1 MLDEKK
7 EELEKE
13 FDALCLAA
21 AENSPA
27 ALEKLL
33 IPLREIASQ
42 VPAKDGGDTTQYLE
56 SMELAAE
63 SFSGNPYSD
72 LEIKFLELA
81 LAAGFDST
89 TFRDRYVTVCKQ
101 LFKHYGN
108 LAGLAEAIGIRDNDT
123 PLDVVCKRMEVMK
136 ELKVGVFCH
145 DPAFGTGTVLAI
157 DDLANE
163 VTVSLDRKRSLRL
176 RSFFDSMVL
185 IRKGSALQT
194 LMSQKKIPG
203 KGLGKLYQDALNSSL
218 LCAGNMPNAVLKKI
232 LVPEFLTEEGFDMM
246 ATGNFAK
253 TVSEE
258 DQETAEAGSSDAK
271 RWDNSRSIDELVER
285 LKTVSKLKVD
295 QANLENVRNLFVSV
309 AHRPE
314 QSESF
319 ALAAAMLLKGGDYE
333 EFLEETMKSLSTEA
347 EIWENMKLFVEICDK
362 MPGKLVSYWLNASQL
377 AKGSAYLVE
386 ATLMMPY
393 RLWGHVE
400 KLLAGMPE
408 EKDLFSERVYQAF
421 KEGRV
426 TPEHYYWLWK
436 APKCDSR
443 SKYLS
448 NSYLLFKTLHA
459 EARGNYLKSRRTLQ
473 KMLIDDEQ
481 FQREVMNMGDSDA
494 IKSLVRCI
502 KHQPLLDNSERQSL
516 LVKIVRHYPD
526 SIREVE
532 EKGRTPRRVT
542 VNITSLRSYEQTKK
556 DLENLINVL
565 IPENVSSIEHAR
577 SLGDLREN
585 SEFKFAKER
594 QAFLSKQRA
603 ELENR
608 LNETRPVDF
617 SDVTVDET
625 VVPGCSV
632 TFEYP
637 SGKQEQFC
645 VLGRFDSK
653 PEENK
658 IAFDSPL
665 GKVLL
670 GANVGDELK
679 LPSGENAV
687 LKAIQ
692 PLSKELLTWLNSSP
706 E

>member
-1 MLDEKK
+1 MLDEKN

-21 AENSPA
+21 VENSPA

-33 IPLREIASQ
+33 IPLRDFASQ
-42 VPAKDGGDTTQYLE
+42 VPAKGGGDITQYLE
-56 SMELAAE
+56 SMELVAE
-63 SFSGNPYSD
+63 SFSGNPYSE

-81 LAAGFDST
+81 LSAGFDSA

-101 LFKHYGN
+101 LFNHYGN
-108 LAGLAEAIGIRDNDT
+108 PAGLAEAIGIRDSDT

-136 ELKVGVFCH
+136 ELQVGAFCH
-145 DPAFGTGTVLAI
+145 DPAFGTGTILVI

-163 VTVSLDRKRSLRL
+163 VTVSLDRKRILRL
-176 RSFFDSMVL
+176 RSFFDSMVI
-185 IRKGSALQT
+185 IRKESALHS
-194 LMSQKKIPG
+194 LLSSGKKLEKGFG
-203 KGLGKLYQDALNSSL
+203 KQFWEDLKSSL
-218 LCAGNMPNAVLKKI
+218 LCVSGMTNAVLKKI
-232 LVPEFLTEEGFDMM
+232 LIPGFLTEEGFDMM
-246 ATGNFAK
+246 AAGNFAQNVHDEQQS
-253 TVSEE
+253 TTEIS
-258 DQETAEAGSSDAK
+258 SSDAK

-285 LKTVSKLKVD
+285 LKNCSKLKVD
-295 QANLENVRNLFVSV
+295 QANLENVRNIFASV

-319 ALAAAMLLKGGDYE
+319 ALAAAMILKGGGYD
-333 EFLEETMKSLSTEA
+333 EFLDETLKALAEEA
-347 EIWENMKLFVEICDK
+347 EIWENIKLFVEICDK
-362 MPGKLVSYWLNASQL
+362 LPGKLVSYWLNASLL
-377 AKGSAYLVE
+377 AKGSVYLVE
-386 ATLMMPY
+386 ATLLMPY

-400 KLLAGMPE
+400 KLLSGLPE
-408 EKDLFSERVYQAF
+408 EKNLFSERVYQAF

-426 TPEHYYWLWK
+426 TPEHYFWLWK
-436 APKCDSR
+436 APKCELR

-473 KMLIDDEQ
+473 KMLVDDEQ
-481 FQREVMNMGDSDA
+481 FQREVMNMGDTDA
-494 IKSLVRCI
+494 IKALVRCV

-532 EKGRTPRRVT
+532 EKGRAPRRVT
-542 VNITSLRSYEQTKK
+542 VNITSIRSYERTKK
-556 DLENLINVL
+556 ELEDLINVL
-565 IPENVSSIEHAR
+565 IPENVSAIEHAR

-617 SDVTVDET
+617 SDVTVDVT

-665 GKVLL
+665 GKVLV

-679 LPSGENAV
+679 LPSGENAI
-687 LKAIQ
+687 LKAIN
-692 PLSKELLTWLNSSP
+692 PLSKELLDWLNSIP
-706 E
+706 A